1 LMKKYVKLIFGILL
15 MLVISIACTNDDSN
29 IELAEVHQST
39 SIQNA
44 LNQLRSYYHEDGTIN
59 EDMNPTNNLVFDFC
73 FEFIYP
79 LSLSYNNEVIVTV
92 NSIEELVNVIINS
105 SQELYITGVVFPFDV
120 TLYDIESNE
129 LVVQTI
135 NNEEEFSN
143 LIADC
148 NFNDPCI
155 CTEEYAPVCVELIA
169 NNSVTVIT
177 FPNSCYAFCEGF
189 TESDLLNCENNTECT
204 IHDLD
209 VITGDCN
216 SDNTYNMTINF
227 QYEEIGEQDYFD
239 LYARNDELIGYF
251 PLSSLPLT
259 IINFPSS
266 GEDYDFVKVCIND
279 NLDCC
284 KEIEWLPPNCDG
296 QVSNCVITSLDLVA
310 GECNDDESTYNL
322 LLDFDFENING
333 QEFFEIYFRDDVF
346 YDYFQLSAL
355 PITINNF
362 PSSGLEND
370 FIKIV
375 INDMPE
381 CSENIEWISPCFSDT
396 FCYEYVFPIEM
407 IVDGQV
413 WSVNSNEHVDYKL
426 SIGGEL
432 IYPLDIRIDNE
443 IFTVW
448 QGILEGA
455 YGDRCD

>member
-1 LMKKYVKLIFGILL
+1 MKKYVKFIFGFLL
-15 MLVISIACTNDDSN
+15 ILVISIACTNDDSN

-59 EDMNPTNNLVFDFC
+59 EEMNPTNNLVFDFC

-92 NSIEELVNVIINS
+92 NSVEELVNVIINS

-129 LVVQTI
+129 LIVQTI

-143 LIADC
+143 LIANC
-148 NFNDPCI
+148 YFNDPCI
-155 CTEEYAPVCVELIA
+155 CTEEYDPVCVEIIA
-169 NNSVTVIT
+169 NDSLIVIT

-189 TESDLLNCENNTECT
+189 TESDLVNCENNTECT
-204 IHDLD
+204 IYDLE
-209 VITGDCN
+209 VITGDCT

-227 QYEEIGEQDYFD
+227 QYEEIGEQEFFD

-266 GEDYDFVKVCIND
+266 GENYDFVKVCIND

-284 KEIEWLPPNCDG
+284 KEIEWLPPNCNG
-296 QVSNCVITSLDLVA
+296 QGSNCEITSLDVVA
-310 GECNDDESTYNL
+310 GECNDDGSTYNL
-322 LLDFDFENING
+322 LLDFDFENTNG

-355 PITINNF
+355 PITINDF

-381 CSENIEWISPCFSDT
+381 CSENIEWINPCFSDT

>member
-1 LMKKYVKLIFGILL
+1 MKKYVKLIFGFLL
-15 MLVISIACTNDDSN
+15 ILVISIACTNDDSN

-59 EDMNPTNNLVFDFC
+59 EEMNPTNNLVFDFC

-92 NSIEELVNVIINS
+92 NSVEELVNVIINS

-129 LVVQTI
+129 LIVQTI

-143 LIADC
+143 LIANC
-148 NFNDPCI
+148 YFNDPCI
-155 CTEEYAPVCVELIA
+155 CTEEYDPVCVEIIA
-169 NNSVTVIT
+169 NDSLIVIT

-189 TESDLLNCENNTECT
+189 TESDLVNCENNTECT
-204 IHDLD
+204 IYDLE
-209 VITGDCN
+209 VITGDCT

-227 QYEEIGEQDYFD
+227 QYEEIGEQEFFD

-266 GEDYDFVKVCIND
+266 GENYDFVKVCIND

-284 KEIEWLPPNCDG
+284 KEIEWLPPNCNG
-296 QVSNCVITSLDLVA
+296 QGSNCEITSLDVVA
-310 GECNDDESTYNL
+310 GECNDDGSTYNL
-322 LLDFDFENING
+322 LLDFDFENTNG

-355 PITINNF
+355 PITINDF

-381 CSENIEWISPCFSDT
+381 CSENIEWINPCFSDT

>member
-1 LMKKYVKLIFGILL
+1 MKKYVKLIFGFLL
-15 MLVISIACTNDDSN
+15 ILVISIACTNDDSN

-44 LNQLRSYYHEDGTIN
+44 LNQLRSYYHEDGTLN

-129 LVVQTI
+129 LIIQTI

-143 LIADC
+143 LIANC
-148 NFNDPCI
+148 YFNDPCI
-155 CTEEYAPVCVELIA
+155 CTEEYDPVCVEIIA
-169 NNSVTVIT
+169 NDSVMVIT
-177 FPNSCYAFCEGF
+177 FPNLCYAFCEGF
-189 TESDLLNCENNTECT
+189 TESDLVNCENNTECT
-204 IHDLD
+204 IYDLE

-216 SDNTYNMTINF
+216 DDNTYNMTINF
-227 QYEEIGEQDYFD
+227 QYEEIGELEFFD

-266 GEDYDFVKVCIND
+266 GENYDFVKVCIND

-284 KEIEWLPPNCDG
+284 KEIEWLPPNCNG
-296 QVSNCVITSLDLVA
+296 QGSNCEITSLDVVA

-322 LLDFDFENING
+322 LLDFDFENINQ

-346 YDYFQLSAL
+346 YDYFELSAL
-355 PITINNF
+355 PITINDF

-381 CSENIEWISPCFSDT
+381 CSENIEWINPCFSDT

>member
-1 LMKKYVKLIFGILL
+1 MKKYAKLIFGFLL
-15 MLVISIACTNDDSN
+15 LLVISVACTNDDSN
-29 IELAEVHQST
+29 IELVEVHQST

-92 NSIEELVNVIINS
+92 NSIEELINVMINS
-105 SQELYITGVVFPFDV
+105 SQELYIDGVVFPFDV
-120 TLYDIESNE
+120 TLYDVESNE

-135 NNEEEFSN
+135 NDEEEFSN
-143 LIADC
+143 LIVDC
-148 NFNDPCI
+148 YFNDPCI
-155 CTEEYAPVCVELIA
+155 CTEEYDPVCVEIIA
-169 NNSVTVIT
+169 NDSVMVIT

-189 TESDLLNCENNTECT
+189 TESDLVNCENNTECA
-204 IHDLD
+204 IYGLE
-209 VITGDCN
+209 VITGNCN
-216 SDNTYNMTINF
+216 EDDTYNMTINF
-227 QYEEIGEQDYFD
+227 QYEEIGEQEYFD

-279 NLDCC
+279 NPDCC
-284 KEIEWLPPNCDG
+284 KEIEWLPPSCIG
-296 QVSNCVITSLDLVA
+296 EGSNCEITSLDLIA
-310 GECNDDESTYNL
+310 GECNDDGSTYNL
-322 LLDFDFENING
+322 LLDFDFENTNG

-381 CSENIEWISPCFSDT
+381 CSENIEWINPCFSDT

-455 YGDRCD
+455 YGERCD

>member
-1 LMKKYVKLIFGILL
+1 MKKYTKLIFGFLL
-15 MLVISIACTNDDSN
+15 LLVISVACTNDDSN
-29 IELAEVHQST
+29 IELVEVHQST

-92 NSIEELVNVIINS
+92 NSIEELINVIINS
-105 SQELYITGVVFPFDV
+105 SQELYIDGIVFPFDV

-148 NFNDPCI
+148 YFNDPCI
-155 CTEEYAPVCVELIA
+155 CTEEYDPVCVEIIA
-169 NNSVTVIT
+169 NDSLMIIT

-189 TESDLLNCENNTECT
+189 TESDLVNCENNIECA
-204 IHDLD
+204 IYDLE
-209 VITGDCN
+209 VITGNCN
-216 SDNTYNMTINF
+216 EDDTYNMTINF
-227 QYEEIGEQDYFD
+227 QYEEIGEQEYFD

-279 NLDCC
+279 NPDCC
-284 KEIEWLPPNCDG
+284 KEIEWLPPSCIG
-296 QVSNCVITSLDLVA
+296 QGSKCEITSLDLVA
-310 GECNDDESTYNL
+310 GECNDDGSTYNL
-322 LLDFDFENING
+322 LLDFDFENTNG

-381 CSENIEWISPCFSDT
+381 CSENIEWINPCFSDT

-455 YGDRCD
+455 YGERCD

>member
-1 LMKKYVKLIFGILL
+1 MKKYIKLILTSLL
-15 MLVISIACTNDDSN
+15 CSSIFIACTNDESS
-29 IELAEVHQST
+29 IELVEVHQST
-39 SIQNA
+39 SMQSAI
-44 LNQLRSYYHEDGTIN
+44 NQLRNHYNEDGSAN
-59 EDMNPTNNLVFDFC
+59 QEMNPTNNLVFDFC
-73 FEFIYP
+73 FEFVYP
-79 LSLSYNNEVIVTV
+79 LSLTYNNEVIVTV
-92 NSIEELVNVIINS
+92 NSIDELVSIIINS
-105 SQELYITGVVFPFDV
+105 SEELFITGVVFPFDV
-120 TLYDIESNE
+120 ILYDSESNE
-129 LVVQTI
+129 LLVQTI
-135 NNEEEFSN
+135 NNEEEFTN
-143 LIADC
+143 LITNC
-148 NFNDPCI
+148 YFNDPCI
-155 CTEEYAPVCVELIA
+155 CTEEYDPVCVEIIA
-169 NNSVTVIT
+169 NDSEIIIT

-189 TESDLLNCENNTECT
+189 TESDLVNCENNTEC
-204 IHDLD
+204 IIYDLE
-209 VITGDCN
+209 VVTGDCN

-227 QYEEIGEQDYFD
+227 QYEEIGEQEYFD

-259 IINFPSS
+259 IINFPTS
-266 GEDYDFVKVCIND
+266 GLDYDYVKVCIND
-279 NLDCC
+279 ITDCC
-284 KEIEWLPPNCDG
+284 KEIEWLPPNCSG
-296 QVSNCVITSLDLVA
+296 QGSNCEIISLDLVA
-310 GECNDDESTYNL
+310 GECNDDGSTYNL
-322 LLDFDFENING
+322 LLDFDFDNTNG

-355 PITINNF
+355 PITMNNF

-381 CSENIEWISPCFSDT
+381 CSENIEWINPCFSDT

>member
-1 LMKKYVKLIFGILL
+1 M
-15 MLVISIACTNDDSN
+15 
-29 IELAEVHQST
+29 
-39 SIQNA
+39 
-44 LNQLRSYYHEDGTIN
+44 RSYYHEDGTLN

-92 NSIEELVNVIINS
+92 NSIEELVSVIINS

-129 LVVQTI
+129 LIIQTI

-143 LIADC
+143 LIANC
-148 NFNDPCI
+148 YFNDPCI
-155 CTEEYAPVCVELIA
+155 CTEEYDPVCVEIIA
-169 NNSVTVIT
+169 NDSVMVIT
-177 FPNSCYAFCEGF
+177 FPNLCYAFCEGF
-189 TESDLLNCENNTECT
+189 TESDLVNCENNTECT
-204 IHDLD
+204 IYDLE

-216 SDNTYNMTINF
+216 DDNTYNMTINF
-227 QYEEIGEQDYFD
+227 QYEEIGELEFFD

-266 GEDYDFVKVCIND
+266 GENYDFVKVCIND

-284 KEIEWLPPNCDG
+284 KEIEWLPPNCNG
-296 QVSNCVITSLDLVA
+296 QGSNCEITSLDVVA
-310 GECNDDESTYNL
+310 GECNDDGSTYNL
-322 LLDFDFENING
+322 LLDFDFENTN
-333 QEFFEIYFRDDVF
+333 QQDFFEIYFRDDVF
-346 YDYFQLSAL
+346 YDYFELSAL
-355 PITINNF
+355 PITINDF

-381 CSENIEWISPCFSDT
+381 CSENIEWINPCFSDT

>member
-1 LMKKYVKLIFGILL
+1 MKKYVKLIFGFLFI
-15 MLVISIACTNDDSN
+15 LVISIACTNDDSN

-39 SIQNA
+39 SIQSA

-59 EDMNPTNNLVFDFC
+59 EEMNPTNNLVFDFC

-92 NSIEELVNVIINS
+92 SSVEELVNVIINS
-105 SQELYITGVVFPFDV
+105 SQDLYITGVVFPFDV

-129 LVVQTI
+129 LIVQTI

-143 LIADC
+143 LIANC
-148 NFNDPCI
+148 YFNDPCI
-155 CTEEYAPVCVELIA
+155 CTEEYDPVCVEIIA
-169 NNSVTVIT
+169 NDSLMVIT

-189 TESDLLNCENNTECT
+189 TESDLVNCENNTECT
-204 IHDLD
+204 IYDLE
-209 VITGDCN
+209 VITGDCT

-227 QYEEIGEQDYFD
+227 QYEEIGEQEFFD

-266 GEDYDFVKVCIND
+266 GENYDFVKVCIND

-284 KEIEWLPPNCDG
+284 KEIEWLPPNCNG
-296 QVSNCVITSLDLVA
+296 QGSNCEITSLDVVA
-310 GECNDDESTYNL
+310 GECNDDGSTYNL
-322 LLDFDFENING
+322 LLDFDFENTNG

-355 PITINNF
+355 PITINDF

-381 CSENIEWISPCFSDT
+381 CSENIEWINPCFSDT

>member
-1 LMKKYVKLIFGILL
+1 MKKYVKLIFGFFII
-15 MLVISIACTNDDSN
+15 LVISIACTNDDSN

-44 LNQLRSYYHEDGTIN
+44 LNQLRSYYHEDGTLN

-381 CSENIEWISPCFSDT
+381 CSESIEWINPCFSNT

>member
-1 LMKKYVKLIFGILL
+1 MKKYVKLIFGFLL
-15 MLVISIACTNDDSN
+15 ILVISIACTNDDSN

-44 LNQLRSYYHEDGTIN
+44 LNQLRSYYHEDGTLN

-105 SQELYITGVVFPFDV
+105 SQELYITDVVFPFDV

-129 LVVQTI
+129 LIIQTI

-143 LIADC
+143 LIANC
-148 NFNDPCI
+148 YFNDPCI
-155 CTEEYAPVCVELIA
+155 CTEEYDPVCVEIIA
-169 NNSVTVIT
+169 NDSVMVIT
-177 FPNSCYAFCEGF
+177 FPNLCYAFCEGF
-189 TESDLLNCENNTECT
+189 TESDLVNCENNTECT
-204 IHDLD
+204 IYDLE

-216 SDNTYNMTINF
+216 DDNTYNMTINF
-227 QYEEIGEQDYFD
+227 QYEEIGELEFFD

-266 GEDYDFVKVCIND
+266 GENYDFVKVCIND

-284 KEIEWLPPNCDG
+284 KEIEWLPPNCNG
-296 QVSNCVITSLDLVA
+296 QGSNCEITSLDVVA
-310 GECNDDESTYNL
+310 GECNDDGSTYNL
-322 LLDFDFENING
+322 LLDFDFENTN
-333 QEFFEIYFRDDVF
+333 QQDFFEIYFRDDVF
-346 YDYFQLSAL
+346 YDYFELSAL
-355 PITINNF
+355 PITINDF

-381 CSENIEWISPCFSDT
+381 CSENIEWINPCFSDT

>member
-1 LMKKYVKLIFGILL
+1 MKKYVKLIFGFLFI
-15 MLVISIACTNDDSN
+15 LVISIACTNDDSN

-39 SIQNA
+39 SIQSA

-59 EDMNPTNNLVFDFC
+59 EEMNPTNNLVFDFC

-92 NSIEELVNVIINS
+92 SSVEELVNVIINS
-105 SQELYITGVVFPFDV
+105 SQDLYITGVVFPFDV

-129 LVVQTI
+129 LIVQTI

-143 LIADC
+143 LIANC
-148 NFNDPCI
+148 YFNDPCI
-155 CTEEYAPVCVELIA
+155 CTEEYDPVCVEIIA
-169 NNSVTVIT
+169 NDSLMVIT

-189 TESDLLNCENNTECT
+189 TESDLVNCENNTECT
-204 IHDLD
+204 IYDLE
-209 VITGDCN
+209 VITGDCT

-227 QYEEIGEQDYFD
+227 QYEEIGEQEFFD

-266 GEDYDFVKVCIND
+266 GENYDFVKVCIND

-284 KEIEWLPPNCDG
+284 KEIEWLPPNCNG
-296 QVSNCVITSLDLVA
+296 QGSNCEITSLDVVA
-310 GECNDDESTYNL
+310 GECNDDGSTYNL
-322 LLDFDFENING
+322 LLDFDFENTNG

-355 PITINNF
+355 PITMNNF

-381 CSENIEWISPCFSDT
+381 CSENIEWINPCFSDT

>member
-1 LMKKYVKLIFGILL
+1 MKKYVNLIFGFLL
-15 MLVISIACTNDDSN
+15 ILVISIACTNDDSN

-39 SIQNA
+39 SIQSA

-59 EDMNPTNNLVFDFC
+59 EEMNPTNNLVFDFC

-189 TESDLLNCENNTECT
+189 TESDLVNCENNTECT
-204 IHDLD
+204 IYDLE

-266 GEDYDFVKVCIND
+266 GENYDFVKVCIND

-284 KEIEWLPPNCDG
+284 KEIEWLPPNCNG
-296 QVSNCVITSLDLVA
+296 QGSNCEITSLDVVA
-310 GECNDDESTYNL
+310 GECNDDGSTYNL
-322 LLDFDFENING
+322 LLDFDFENTNG

-355 PITINNF
+355 PITINDF

-381 CSENIEWISPCFSDT
+381 CSENIEWINPCFSDT

>member
-1 LMKKYVKLIFGILL
+1 MKKYVKLIFGFLL
-15 MLVISIACTNDDSN
+15 ILVISIACTNDDSN

-59 EDMNPTNNLVFDFC
+59 EEMNPTNNLVFDFC

-92 NSIEELVNVIINS
+92 NSAEELVNVIINS

-129 LVVQTI
+129 LIVQTI

-143 LIADC
+143 LIANC
-148 NFNDPCI
+148 YFNDPCI
-155 CTEEYAPVCVELIA
+155 CTEEYDPVCVEIIA
-169 NNSVTVIT
+169 NDSLIVIT

-189 TESDLLNCENNTECT
+189 TESDLVNCENNTECT
-204 IHDLD
+204 IYDLE
-209 VITGDCN
+209 VITGDCT

-227 QYEEIGEQDYFD
+227 QYEEIGEQEFFD

-266 GEDYDFVKVCIND
+266 GENYDFVKVCIND

-284 KEIEWLPPNCDG
+284 KEIEWLPPNCNG
-296 QVSNCVITSLDLVA
+296 QGSNCEITSLDVVA
-310 GECNDDESTYNL
+310 GECNDDGSTYNL
-322 LLDFDFENING
+322 LLDFDFENTNG

-355 PITINNF
+355 PITINDF

-381 CSENIEWISPCFSDT
+381 CSENIEWINPCFSDT

-407 IVDGQV
+407 ILDEVIY
-413 WSVNSNEHVDYKL
+413 SVNSNEHVDYKL
-426 SIGGEL
+426 SLGGEL
-432 IYPLDIRIDNE
+432 VYPLEITIDNDT
-443 IFTVW
+443 FTVW

>member
-1 LMKKYVKLIFGILL
+1 MKKYVKLIFGFLL
-15 MLVISIACTNDDSN
+15 ILVISIACTNDDSN

-59 EDMNPTNNLVFDFC
+59 EEMNPTNNLVFDFC

-129 LVVQTI
+129 LIVQTI

-143 LIADC
+143 LIANC
-148 NFNDPCI
+148 YFNDPCI
-155 CTEEYAPVCVELIA
+155 CTEEYDPVCVEIIA
-169 NNSVTVIT
+169 NDSLIVIT

-189 TESDLLNCENNTECT
+189 TESDLVNCENNTECT
-204 IHDLD
+204 IYDLE
-209 VITGDCN
+209 VITGDCT

-227 QYEEIGEQDYFD
+227 QYEEIGEQEFFG

-266 GEDYDFVKVCIND
+266 GENYDFVKVCIND

-284 KEIEWLPPNCDG
+284 KEIEWLPPNCNG
-296 QVSNCVITSLDLVA
+296 QGSNCEITSLDVVA
-310 GECNDDESTYNL
+310 GECNDDGSTYNL
-322 LLDFDFENING
+322 LLDFDFENTNG

-381 CSENIEWISPCFSDT
+381 CSENIEWINPCFSDT

>member
-1 LMKKYVKLIFGILL
+1 MKKYVNLIFGFLL
-15 MLVISIACTNDDSN
+15 ILVISIACTNDDSN

-92 NSIEELVNVIINS
+92 NSVEELVNVIINS

-129 LVVQTI
+129 LIVQTI

-143 LIADC
+143 LIANC
-148 NFNDPCI
+148 YFNDPCI
-155 CTEEYAPVCVELIA
+155 CTEEYDPVCVEIIA
-169 NNSVTVIT
+169 NDSLMVIT

-189 TESDLLNCENNTECT
+189 TESDLVNCENNTECT
-204 IHDLD
+204 IYDLE
-209 VITGDCN
+209 VITGDCT

-227 QYEEIGEQDYFD
+227 QYEEIGEQEFFD

-266 GEDYDFVKVCIND
+266 GENYDFVKVCIND

-284 KEIEWLPPNCDG
+284 KEIEWLPPNCNG
-296 QVSNCVITSLDLVA
+296 QGSNCEITSLDVVA
-310 GECNDDESTYNL
+310 GECNDDGSTYNL
-322 LLDFDFENING
+322 LLDFDFENTNG

-355 PITINNF
+355 PITMNNF

-381 CSENIEWISPCFSDT
+381 CSENIEWINPCFSDT

>member
-1 LMKKYVKLIFGILL
+1 MKKYVKLIFGILL

-92 NSIEELVNVIINS
+92 NSIEELVSVMINS
-105 SQELYITGVVFPFDV
+105 SQELYISGVVFPFDV
-120 TLYDIESNE
+120 ILYDHESNE
-129 LVVQTI
+129 LIVQTI

-143 LIADC
+143 LITDC
-148 NFNDPCI
+148 YFNDPCI
-155 CTEEYAPVCVELIA
+155 CTEENDPVCVEIIA
-169 NNSVTVIT
+169 NDSEIIIT

-189 TESDLLNCENNTECT
+189 TESDLVNCENNTVCT
-204 IHDLD
+204 IYDLE

-216 SDNTYNMTINF
+216 SDSTYNMTINF
-227 QYEEIGEQDYFD
+227 QYEEIGEQEFFN

-259 IINFPSS
+259 ITNFPSS
-266 GEDYDFVKVCIND
+266 GENYDFVKVCIND
-279 NLDCC
+279 TLDCC
-284 KEIEWLPPNCDG
+284 KEIEWIPPTCIIENNCE
-296 QVSNCVITSLDLVA
+296 ITSLDVVV
-310 GECNDDESTYNL
+310 GERNDDGSTYNL
-322 LLDFDFENING
+322 LLDFDFENTNG

-346 YDYFQLSAL
+346 YDYFQLSDL
-355 PITINNF
+355 PITINDF

-381 CSENIEWISPCFSDT
+381 CSENIEWINPCFSDT

-407 IVDGQV
+407 ILDEVIY
-413 WSVNSNEHVDYKL
+413 SVNSNEHVDYKL
-426 SIGGEL
+426 SLGGEL
-432 IYPLDIRIDNE
+432 VYPLEITIDNDT
-443 IFTVW
+443 FTVW

>member
-1 LMKKYVKLIFGILL
+1 MKKYVKLIFGFLL
-15 MLVISIACTNDDSN
+15 ILVISIACTNDDSN

-59 EDMNPTNNLVFDFC
+59 EEMNPTNNLVFDFC

-92 NSIEELVNVIINS
+92 NSVEELVNVIINS

-129 LVVQTI
+129 LIVQTI

-143 LIADC
+143 LIANC
-148 NFNDPCI
+148 YFNDPCI
-155 CTEEYAPVCVELIA
+155 CTEEYDPVCVEIIA
-169 NNSVTVIT
+169 NDSLIVIT

-189 TESDLLNCENNTECT
+189 TESDLVNCENNTECT
-204 IHDLD
+204 IYDLE
-209 VITGDCN
+209 VITGDCT

-227 QYEEIGEQDYFD
+227 QYEEIGEQEFFD

-266 GEDYDFVKVCIND
+266 GENYDFVKVCIND

-284 KEIEWLPPNCDG
+284 KEIEWLPPNCNG
-296 QVSNCVITSLDLVA
+296 QGSNCEITSLDVVA
-310 GECNDDESTYNL
+310 GECNDDGSTYNL
-322 LLDFDFENING
+322 LLDFDFENTNG

-355 PITINNF
+355 PITINDF

-381 CSENIEWISPCFSDT
+381 CSDT
-396 FCYEYVFPIEM
+396 GNWFLY
-407 IVDGQV
+407 
-413 WSVNSNEHVDYKL
+413 N
-426 SIGGEL
+426 
-432 IYPLDIRIDNE
+432 
-443 IFTVW
+443 
-448 QGILEGA
+448 
-455 YGDRCD
+455 

>member
-1 LMKKYVKLIFGILL
+1 MKKYVKLIFGFLL
-15 MLVISIACTNDDSN
+15 ILVISIACTNDDSN

-44 LNQLRSYYHEDGTIN
+44 LNQLRNYYHEDGTIN

-79 LSLSYNNEVIVTV
+79 LSLSYNNQVIVTV
-92 NSIEELVNVIINS
+92 NSIEELINVIINS
-105 SQELYITGVVFPFDV
+105 SQELYIDGVVFPFDV
-120 TLYDIESNE
+120 TLYDVESNE

-148 NFNDPCI
+148 YFNDPCI
-155 CTEEYAPVCVELIA
+155 CTEEYDPVCVEIIA
-169 NNSVTVIT
+169 NDSVMVIT

-189 TESDLLNCENNTECT
+189 TESDLVNCENNTECT

-279 NLDCC
+279 NPDCC
-284 KEIEWLPPNCDG
+284 KEIEWLPPSCIG
-296 QVSNCVITSLDLVA
+296 QGSNCEITSLDLVA
-310 GECNDDESTYNL
+310 GECNDDGSTYNL
-322 LLDFDFENING
+322 LLDFDFENTNG

-381 CSENIEWISPCFSDT
+381 CSENIEWINPCFSDT

>member
-1 LMKKYVKLIFGILL
+1 MKKYVKLIFGFLL
-15 MLVISIACTNDDSN
+15 ILVISIACTNDDSN

-44 LNQLRSYYHEDGTIN
+44 LNQLRSYYLEDGTLN

-120 TLYDIESNE
+120 TLFDIESNE
-129 LVVQTI
+129 LIIQTI

-143 LIADC
+143 LIANC
-148 NFNDPCI
+148 YFNDPCI
-155 CTEEYAPVCVELIA
+155 CTEEYDPVCVEIIA
-169 NNSVTVIT
+169 NDSVMVIT
-177 FPNSCYAFCEGF
+177 FPNLCYAFCEGF
-189 TESDLLNCENNTECT
+189 TESDLVNCQNNTECT
-204 IHDLD
+204 IYDLE

-216 SDNTYNMTINF
+216 DDNTYNMTINF
-227 QYEEIGEQDYFD
+227 QYEEIGELEFFD

-266 GEDYDFVKVCIND
+266 GENYDFVKVCIND

-284 KEIEWLPPNCDG
+284 KEIEWLPPNCNG
-296 QVSNCVITSLDLVA
+296 QGSNCEITSLDVVA
-310 GECNDDESTYNL
+310 GECNDDGSTYNL
-322 LLDFDFENING
+322 LLDFDFENTN
-333 QEFFEIYFRDDVF
+333 QQDFFEIYFRDDVF
-346 YDYFQLSAL
+346 YDYFELSAL
-355 PITINNF
+355 PITINDF

-381 CSENIEWISPCFSDT
+381 CSENIEWINPCFSDT

>member
-1 LMKKYVKLIFGILL
+1 MKKYVKLIFGFLL
-15 MLVISIACTNDDSN
+15 ILVISIACTNDDSN

-59 EDMNPTNNLVFDFC
+59 EEMNPTNNLVFDFC

-129 LVVQTI
+129 LIVQTI

-143 LIADC
+143 LIANC
-148 NFNDPCI
+148 YFNDPCI
-155 CTEEYAPVCVELIA
+155 CTEEYDPVCVEIIA
-169 NNSVTVIT
+169 NDSLIVIT

-189 TESDLLNCENNTECT
+189 TESDLVNCENNTECT
-204 IHDLD
+204 IYDLE
-209 VITGDCN
+209 VITGDCT

-227 QYEEIGEQDYFD
+227 QYEEIGEQEFFD

-266 GEDYDFVKVCIND
+266 GENYDFVKVCIND

-284 KEIEWLPPNCDG
+284 KEIEWLPPNCNG
-296 QVSNCVITSLDLVA
+296 QGSNCEITSLDVVA
-310 GECNDDESTYNL
+310 GECNDDGSTYNL
-322 LLDFDFENING
+322 LLDFDFENTNG

-355 PITINNF
+355 PITMNNF

>member
-1 LMKKYVKLIFGILL
+1 LLI
-15 MLVISIACTNDDSN
+15 LVISIACTNDDSN

-44 LNQLRSYYHEDGTIN
+44 LNQLRSYYHEDGTLN

-129 LVVQTI
+129 LIIQTI

-143 LIADC
+143 LIANC
-148 NFNDPCI
+148 YFNDPCI
-155 CTEEYAPVCVELIA
+155 CTEEYDPVCVEIIA
-169 NNSVTVIT
+169 NDSVMVIT
-177 FPNSCYAFCEGF
+177 FPNLCYAFCEGF
-189 TESDLLNCENNTECT
+189 TESDLVNCENNTECT
-204 IHDLD
+204 IYDLE

-216 SDNTYNMTINF
+216 DDNTYNMTINF
-227 QYEEIGEQDYFD
+227 QYEEIGELEFFD

-266 GEDYDFVKVCIND
+266 GENYDFVKVCIND

-455 YGDRCD
+455 YGDRCN

>member
-1 LMKKYVKLIFGILL
+1 MKKYVKLIFGFFII
-15 MLVISIACTNDDSN
+15 LVISIACTNDDSN

-39 SIQNA
+39 SIQSA

-59 EDMNPTNNLVFDFC
+59 EEMNPTNNLVFDFC

-189 TESDLLNCENNTECT
+189 TESDLVNCENNTECT
-204 IHDLD
+204 IYDLE

-266 GEDYDFVKVCIND
+266 GENYDFVKVCIND

-284 KEIEWLPPNCDG
+284 KEIEWLPPNCNG
-296 QVSNCVITSLDLVA
+296 QGSNCEITSLDVVA
-310 GECNDDESTYNL
+310 GECNDDGSTYNL
-322 LLDFDFENING
+322 LLDFDFENTNG

-355 PITINNF
+355 PITMNNF

-381 CSENIEWISPCFSDT
+381 CSENIEWINPCFSDT

>member
-1 LMKKYVKLIFGILL
+1 MKKYVKLIFGFLL
-15 MLVISIACTNDDSN
+15 ILVISIACTNDDSN

-39 SIQNA
+39 SIQSA

-59 EDMNPTNNLVFDFC
+59 EEMNPTNNLVFDFC

-92 NSIEELVNVIINS
+92 SSVEELVNVIINS
-105 SQELYITGVVFPFDV
+105 SQDLYITGVVFPFDV

-129 LVVQTI
+129 LIVQTI

-143 LIADC
+143 LIANC
-148 NFNDPCI
+148 YFNDPCI
-155 CTEEYAPVCVELIA
+155 CTEEYDPVCVEIIA
-169 NNSVTVIT
+169 NDSLMVIT

-189 TESDLLNCENNTECT
+189 TESDLVNCENNTECT
-204 IHDLD
+204 IYDLE
-209 VITGDCN
+209 VITGDCT

-227 QYEEIGEQDYFD
+227 QYEEIGEQEFFD

-266 GEDYDFVKVCIND
+266 GENYDFVKVCIND

-284 KEIEWLPPNCDG
+284 KEIEWLPPNCNG
-296 QVSNCVITSLDLVA
+296 QGSNCEITSLDVVA
-310 GECNDDESTYNL
+310 GECNDDGSTYNL
-322 LLDFDFENING
+322 LLDFDFENTNG

-355 PITINNF
+355 PITMNNF

-381 CSENIEWISPCFSDT
+381 CSENIEWINPCFSDT

>member
-1 LMKKYVKLIFGILL
+1 MKKYTKLIFGFLL
-15 MLVISIACTNDDSN
+15 LLVISVACTNDDSK
-29 IELAEVHQST
+29 IELVEVHQST

-44 LNQLRSYYHEDGTIN
+44 LNQLRNYYHEDGTIN

-92 NSIEELVNVIINS
+92 NSIEELINVIINS
-105 SQELYITGVVFPFDV
+105 SQELYIDGVVFPFDV
-120 TLYDIESNE
+120 TLYDVESNE

-143 LIADC
+143 LIAGC
-148 NFNDPCI
+148 YFNDPCI
-155 CTEEYAPVCVELIA
+155 CTEEYDPVCVEIIA
-169 NNSVTVIT
+169 NDSVMVIT

-189 TESDLLNCENNTECT
+189 TESDLVNCENNTECT
-204 IHDLD
+204 IYDLE

-227 QYEEIGEQDYFD
+227 QYEEIGGQEFFD

-279 NLDCC
+279 NPDCC
-284 KEIEWLPPNCDG
+284 KEIEWLPPSCIG
-296 QVSNCVITSLDLVA
+296 QGSNCEITSLDLVA
-310 GECNDDESTYNL
+310 GECNDDGSTYNL
-322 LLDFDFENING
+322 LLDFDFENTNG

-346 YDYFQLSAL
+346 YNYFQLSAL

-381 CSENIEWISPCFSDT
+381 CSENIEWINPCFSDT

-443 IFTVW
+443 TFTVW

-455 YGDRCD
+455 YGERCD

>member
-1 LMKKYVKLIFGILL
+1 MKKYVKLIFGFFII
-15 MLVISIACTNDDSN
+15 LVISIACTNDDSN

-44 LNQLRSYYHEDGTIN
+44 LDQLRSYYHEDGTIN

-129 LVVQTI
+129 LVVQNI

-189 TESDLLNCENNTECT
+189 TESDLVNCENNTECT

-381 CSENIEWISPCFSDT
+381 CSESIEWINPCFSNT

-443 IFTVW
+443 VFTVW

-455 YGDRCD
+455 YGDRCN

>member
-1 LMKKYVKLIFGILL
+1 MKKYVKLIFGFLL
-15 MLVISIACTNDDSN
+15 ILVISIACTNDDSN

-44 LNQLRSYYHEDGTIN
+44 LNQLRSYYHEDGTLN

-129 LVVQTI
+129 LIIQTI

-143 LIADC
+143 LIANC
-148 NFNDPCI
+148 YFNDPCI
-155 CTEEYAPVCVELIA
+155 CTEEYDPVCVEIIA
-169 NNSVTVIT
+169 NDSVMVIT
-177 FPNSCYAFCEGF
+177 FPNLCYAFCEGF
-189 TESDLLNCENNTECT
+189 TESDLVNCENNTECT
-204 IHDLD
+204 IYDLE

-216 SDNTYNMTINF
+216 DDNTYNMTINF
-227 QYEEIGEQDYFD
+227 QYEEIGELEFFD

-266 GEDYDFVKVCIND
+266 GENYDFVKVCIND

-322 LLDFDFENING
+322 LLDFDFENTN
-333 QEFFEIYFRDDVF
+333 QQDFFEIYFRDDVF

-381 CSENIEWISPCFSDT
+381 CSESIEWINPCFSNT

-455 YGDRCD
+455 YGDRCN

>member
-1 LMKKYVKLIFGILL
+1 MKKYVKLIFGFLFI
-15 MLVISIACTNDDSN
+15 LVISIACTNDDSN

-39 SIQNA
+39 SIQSA

-59 EDMNPTNNLVFDFC
+59 EEMNPTNNLVFDFC

-92 NSIEELVNVIINS
+92 SSVEELVNVIINS

-129 LVVQTI
+129 LIVQTI

-143 LIADC
+143 LIANC
-148 NFNDPCI
+148 YFNDPCI
-155 CTEEYAPVCVELIA
+155 CTEEYDPVCVEIIA
-169 NNSVTVIT
+169 NDSLMVIT

-189 TESDLLNCENNTECT
+189 TESDLVNCENNTECT
-204 IHDLD
+204 IYDLE
-209 VITGDCN
+209 VITGDCT

-227 QYEEIGEQDYFD
+227 QYEEIGEQEFFD

-266 GEDYDFVKVCIND
+266 GENYDFVKVCIND

-284 KEIEWLPPNCDG
+284 KEIEWLPPNCNG
-296 QVSNCVITSLDLVA
+296 QGSNCEITSLDVVA
-310 GECNDDESTYNL
+310 GECNDDGSTYNL
-322 LLDFDFENING
+322 LLDFDFENTNG

-355 PITINNF
+355 PITMNNF

-381 CSENIEWISPCFSDT
+381 CSENIEWINPCFSDT

>member
-1 LMKKYVKLIFGILL
+1 MKKYVKLIFGFFII
-15 MLVISIACTNDDSN
+15 LVISIACTNDDSN

-44 LNQLRSYYHEDGTIN
+44 LDQLRSYYHEDGTIN

-129 LVVQTI
+129 LVVQNI

-189 TESDLLNCENNTECT
+189 TESDLVNCENNTECT

-381 CSENIEWISPCFSDT
+381 CSESIEWINPCFSNT

-455 YGDRCD
+455 YGDRCN

>member
-1 LMKKYVKLIFGILL
+1 MKKYTKLIFGFLL
-15 MLVISIACTNDDSN
+15 LLVISVACTNDDSK
-29 IELAEVHQST
+29 IELVEVHQST

-44 LNQLRSYYHEDGTIN
+44 LNQLRNYYHEDGTIN

-92 NSIEELVNVIINS
+92 NSIEELINVIINS
-105 SQELYITGVVFPFDV
+105 SQELYIDGVVFPFDV
-120 TLYDIESNE
+120 TLYDVESNE

-148 NFNDPCI
+148 YFNDPCI
-155 CTEEYAPVCVELIA
+155 CTEEYDPVCVEIIA
-169 NNSVTVIT
+169 NDSVMVIT

-189 TESDLLNCENNTECT
+189 TESDLVNCENNTECT
-204 IHDLD
+204 IYDLE

-227 QYEEIGEQDYFD
+227 QYEEIGGQEFFD

-279 NLDCC
+279 NPDCC
-284 KEIEWLPPNCDG
+284 KEIEWLPPSCIG
-296 QVSNCVITSLDLVA
+296 QGSNCEITSLDLVA
-310 GECNDDESTYNL
+310 GECNDDGSTYNL
-322 LLDFDFENING
+322 LLDFDFENTNG

-346 YDYFQLSAL
+346 YNYFQLSAL

-381 CSENIEWISPCFSDT
+381 CSENIEWINPCFSDT

-443 IFTVW
+443 TFTVW

>member
-1 LMKKYVKLIFGILL
+1 M
-15 MLVISIACTNDDSN
+15 
-29 IELAEVHQST
+29 
-39 SIQNA
+39 
-44 LNQLRSYYHEDGTIN
+44 
-59 EDMNPTNNLVFDFC
+59 
-73 FEFIYP
+73 
-79 LSLSYNNEVIVTV
+79 IVTV
-92 NSIEELVNVIINS
+92 NSVEELVNVIINS

-129 LVVQTI
+129 LIVQTI

-143 LIADC
+143 LIANC
-148 NFNDPCI
+148 YFNDPCI
-155 CTEEYAPVCVELIA
+155 CTEEYDPVCVEIIA
-169 NNSVTVIT
+169 NDSLILIT

-189 TESDLLNCENNTECT
+189 TESDLVNCENNTECT
-204 IHDLD
+204 IYDLE
-209 VITGDCN
+209 VITGDCT

-227 QYEEIGEQDYFD
+227 QYEEIGEQEFFD

-266 GEDYDFVKVCIND
+266 GENYDFVKVCIND

-284 KEIEWLPPNCDG
+284 KEIEWLPPNCNG
-296 QVSNCVITSLDLVA
+296 QGSNCEITSLDVVA
-310 GECNDDESTYNL
+310 GECNDDGSTYNL
-322 LLDFDFENING
+322 LLDFDFENTNG

-355 PITINNF
+355 PITINDF

-381 CSENIEWISPCFSDT
+381 CSENIEWINPCFSDT

>member
-1 LMKKYVKLIFGILL
+1 MKKYVKLIFGFLL
-15 MLVISIACTNDDSN
+15 ILVISIACTNDDSN

-59 EDMNPTNNLVFDFC
+59 EEMNPTNNLVFDFC

-92 NSIEELVNVIINS
+92 NSVEELVNVIINS

-129 LVVQTI
+129 LILQTI

-143 LIADC
+143 LIANC
-148 NFNDPCI
+148 YFNDPCI
-155 CTEEYAPVCVELIA
+155 CTEEYDPVCVEIIA
-169 NNSVTVIT
+169 NDSLIVIT

-189 TESDLLNCENNTECT
+189 TESDLVNCENNTECT
-204 IHDLD
+204 IYDLE
-209 VITGDCN
+209 VITGDCT

-227 QYEEIGEQDYFD
+227 QYEEIGEQEFFD

-266 GEDYDFVKVCIND
+266 GENYDFVKVCIND

-284 KEIEWLPPNCDG
+284 KEIEWLPPNCNG
-296 QVSNCVITSLDLVA
+296 QGSNCEITSLDVVA
-310 GECNDDESTYNL
+310 GECNDDGSTYNL
-322 LLDFDFENING
+322 LLDFDFENTNG

-355 PITINNF
+355 PITINDF

-381 CSENIEWISPCFSDT
+381 CSENIEWINPCFSDT

>member
-1 LMKKYVKLIFGILL
+1 MKKYVKLIFGFFII
-15 MLVISIACTNDDSN
+15 LVISIACTNDDSN

-44 LNQLRSYYHEDGTIN
+44 LDQLRNYYHEDGTIN
-59 EDMNPTNNLVFDFC
+59 EDMNPINNLVFDFC

-381 CSENIEWISPCFSDT
+381 CSESIEWINPCFSNT

-455 YGDRCD
+455 YGDRCN

>member
-1 LMKKYVKLIFGILL
+1 MKKYVKLIFGFLL
-15 MLVISIACTNDDSN
+15 ILVISIACTNDDSN

-39 SIQNA
+39 SIQSA

-59 EDMNPTNNLVFDFC
+59 EEMNPTNNLVFDFC

-92 NSIEELVNVIINS
+92 NSVEELVNVIINS

-129 LVVQTI
+129 LIVQTI

-143 LIADC
+143 LIANC
-148 NFNDPCI
+148 YFNDPCI
-155 CTEEYAPVCVELIA
+155 CTEEYDPVCVEIIA
-169 NNSVTVIT
+169 NDSLMVIT

-189 TESDLLNCENNTECT
+189 TESDLVNCENNTECT
-204 IHDLD
+204 IYDLE
-209 VITGDCN
+209 VITGDCT

-227 QYEEIGEQDYFD
+227 QYEEIGEQEFFD

-266 GEDYDFVKVCIND
+266 GENYDFVKVCIND

-284 KEIEWLPPNCDG
+284 KEIEWLPPNCNG
-296 QVSNCVITSLDLVA
+296 QGSNCEITSLDVVA
-310 GECNDDESTYNL
+310 GECNDDGSTYNL
-322 LLDFDFENING
+322 LLDFDFENTNG

-355 PITINNF
+355 PITMNNF

-381 CSENIEWISPCFSDT
+381 CSENIEWINPCFSDT

>member
-1 LMKKYVKLIFGILL
+1 M
-15 MLVISIACTNDDSN
+15 
-29 IELAEVHQST
+29 
-39 SIQNA
+39 
-44 LNQLRSYYHEDGTIN
+44 
-59 EDMNPTNNLVFDFC
+59 
-73 FEFIYP
+73 
-79 LSLSYNNEVIVTV
+79 IVTV

-129 LVVQTI
+129 LIIQTI

-143 LIADC
+143 LIANC
-148 NFNDPCI
+148 YFNDPCI
-155 CTEEYAPVCVELIA
+155 CTEEYDPVCVEIIA
-169 NNSVTVIT
+169 NDSLIVIT

-189 TESDLLNCENNTECT
+189 TESDLVNCENNTECT
-204 IHDLD
+204 IYDLE

-216 SDNTYNMTINF
+216 DDNTYNMTINF
-227 QYEEIGEQDYFD
+227 QYEEIGELEFFD

-266 GEDYDFVKVCIND
+266 GENYDFVKVCIND

-284 KEIEWLPPNCDG
+284 KEIEWLPPNCNG
-296 QVSNCVITSLDLVA
+296 QGSNCEITSLDVVA
-310 GECNDDESTYNL
+310 GECNDDGSTYNL
-322 LLDFDFENING
+322 LLDFDFENTNG

-355 PITINNF
+355 PITINDF

-381 CSENIEWISPCFSDT
+381 CSENIEWINPCFSDT

>member
-1 LMKKYVKLIFGILL
+1 MKKYIKFIFGILL
-15 MLVISIACTNDDSN
+15 ILVISFACTNDDSN
-29 IELAEVHQST
+29 IELAEVHQSI

-44 LNQLRSYYHEDGTIN
+44 LNQLRNYYHEDGTIN

-73 FEFIYP
+73 FEFVYP

-92 NSIEELVNVIINS
+92 NSIDELVSVIINS
-105 SQELYITGVVFPFDV
+105 SQELYIDGVVFPFDV
-120 TLYDIESNE
+120 TLYDVESNE

-143 LIADC
+143 LIAGC
-148 NFNDPCI
+148 YFNDPCI
-155 CTEEYAPVCVELIA
+155 CTEEYDPVCVEIIA
-169 NNSVTVIT
+169 NDSVMVIT

-189 TESDLLNCENNTECT
+189 TESDLVNCENNTECT
-204 IHDLD
+204 IYDLE

-227 QYEEIGEQDYFD
+227 QYEEIGGQEFFD

-279 NLDCC
+279 NPDCC
-284 KEIEWLPPNCDG
+284 KEIEWLPPSCIG
-296 QVSNCVITSLDLVA
+296 QGSNCEITSLDLVA
-310 GECNDDESTYNL
+310 GECNDDGSTYNL
-322 LLDFDFENING
+322 LLDFDFENTNG
-333 QEFFEIYFRDDVF
+333 QEFFEIYFRNDVF

-381 CSENIEWISPCFSDT
+381 CSENIEWINPCFSDT